1 MGMKVTEQGVSPLES
16 TVWRVRNF
24 PKPGNRKEL
33 QSFLGLVR
41 WVAAFMPGLSQ
52 DEAVLSDC
60 LRVKSGFNW
69 GKEQEVA
76 FEKVRSSLTTS
87 ALLVHPDWARRW
99 VLVTDASDWA
109 MYGILYQMHEDGT
122 IDGIIT
128 SCGRKFSNAE
138 IHYDQG
144 ERECL
149 AVVYCCDKL
158 SWSTNILPYVWIIK
172 HSRRCV
178 RVFFQKS
185 GFYVGIQCFL
195 GFLNLI

>member
-1 MGMKVTEQGVSPLES
+1 MLNSFEELFRRLKEYNAKVNTRNCQLFRKEVQYMGMKVTEQGVSPLES
-16 TVWRVRNF
+16 TVWSVRNF
-24 PKPGNRKEL
+24 PKPENRKEL
-33 QSFLGLVR
+33 QNLGLVR
-41 WVAAFMPGLSQ
+41 WMAAFMPGLSQ
-52 DEAVLSDC
+52 DEAVLSEC

-138 IHYDQG
+138 IH
-144 ERECL
+144 
-149 AVVYCCDKL
+149 
-158 SWSTNILPYVWIIK
+158 
-172 HSRRCV
+172 
-178 RVFFQKS
+178 
-185 GFYVGIQCFL
+185 
-195 GFLNLI
+195 